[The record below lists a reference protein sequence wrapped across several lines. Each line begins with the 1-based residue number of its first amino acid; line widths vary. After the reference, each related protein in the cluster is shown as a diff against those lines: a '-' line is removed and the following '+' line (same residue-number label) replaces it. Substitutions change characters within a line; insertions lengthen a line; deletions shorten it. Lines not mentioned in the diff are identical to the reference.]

1 MIMKYIITESQY
13 EILKEQIDERVPKE
27 KLVDIIER
35 LQSCLSGVNFND
47 YKEKFEDE
55 FDDNLKYPF
64 EWFVRRIKKYIIYL
78 AEDVYGFESGE
89 YDYYMDNMNKEQ
101 VMTELFVNSLIWF
114 FHKKVEYEYIEGED
128 FTEGDY
134 SGFLTL
140 VSEIF
145 GDEIGEIYN
154 ELKNK

>member
-1 MIMKYIITESQY
+1 MIMKYIITEYQY
-13 EILKEQIDERVPKE
+13 EILKEQSHERVPKE

-35 LQSCLSGVNFND
+35 LQNCLSGINFDD
-47 YKEKFEDE
+47 YKWD
-55 FDDNLKYPF
+55 FDDRTIYPF

-101 VMTELFVNSLIWF
+101 IMTELFVNSLIWF
-114 FHKKVEYEYIEGED
+114 FHKKAEYEYIEGED
-128 FTEGDY
+128 FTEGNY
-134 SGFLTL
+134 SEFLTL
-140 VSEIF
+140 VRKIF